1 MLYYKVIQDNN
12 MANRKVMSISITP
25 EIAKRIDGILS
36 EGQYISKSEL
46 FRDMLRSWEDSRIR
60 FQVENSRK
68 EIIKGRTKALKSLKD
83 LR

>member
-1 MLYYKVIQDNN
+1 
-12 MANRKVMSISITP
+12 MANRKVMSISVTP

-36 EGQYISKSEL
+36 EGQYLSKSEL

-68 EIIKGRTKALKSLKD
+68 EIAGKKTRILKALKDLK
-83 LR
+83 

>member
-1 MLYYKVIQDNN
+1 
-12 MANRKVMSISITP
+12 MANRKVMSISVTP

-36 EGQYISKSEL
+36 EGQYLSKSEL

-68 EIIKGRTKALKSLKD
+68 EIVSKKTKVLKSLKD